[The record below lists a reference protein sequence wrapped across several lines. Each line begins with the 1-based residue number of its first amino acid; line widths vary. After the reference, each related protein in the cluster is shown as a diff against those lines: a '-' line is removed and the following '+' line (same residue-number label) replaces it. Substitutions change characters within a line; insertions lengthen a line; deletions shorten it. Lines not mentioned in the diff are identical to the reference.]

1 MDNIFAYFN
10 QHILK
15 SFEFIKKNFDS
26 ILIIIWILIIM
37 MIYITVFNLSFES
50 KDKKKV
56 TKITIENM
64 SGYSSLD
71 AEKSKMLCKSKN
83 INKMCKKNSSKS
95 ACNMLDCCV
104 WAKNKK
110 GQTFCVEGSV
120 RGPVV
125 NLAGQNRFEE
135 YWYKKS
141 SKKRI

>member
-1 MDNIFAYFN
+1 MDNIFSYFN

-15 SFEFIKKNFDS
+15 SFEFIKNNFDG

-37 MIYITVFNLSFES
+37 MIYITVFNLSFETQ
-50 KDKKKV
+50 DKKKV

-64 SGYSSLD
+64 SSLTSLNKD
-71 AEKSKMLCKSKN
+71 NAANLCKSGNIKN
-83 INKMCKKNSSKS
+83 TCKNQSSKS
-95 ACNMLDCCV
+95 ACNRLDCCV

-120 RGPVV
+120 RGPAI

-141 SKKRI
+141 QKKRL

>member
-15 SFEFIKKNFDS
+15 SFEFIKNNFDG

-37 MIYITVFNLSFES
+37 MIYITVFNLSFEKS
-50 KDKKKV
+50 DKKKV

-64 SGYSSLD
+64 SSLTSLNK
-71 AEKSKMLCKSKN
+71 AKAANLCNSGNVKTTCKN
-83 INKMCKKNSSKS
+83 QSSKS
-95 ACNMLDCCV
+95 ACNRLDCCV

-110 GQTFCVEGSV
+110 GQTLCVEGSV
-120 RGPVV
+120 RGPAI

-141 SKKRI
+141 QKKLL